1 MNRAPLTFDDLTAAN
16 LRRLP
21 LFKNRQGG
29 PAHSKPD
36 GSDWNLAEWT
46 NAIAGEVG
54 EACNL
59 AKKIQRG
66 DFGAPGTSS
75 YRDALL
81 ELAKEFA
88 DVVTYA
94 DIACMRTGHA
104 LGTVVVEKFNEVSQ
118 RVGCSVT
125 L

>member
-1 MNRAPLTFDDLTAAN
+1 MNQNLTFNQLTLANAA
-16 LRRLP
+16 RLP
-21 LFKNRQGG
+21 LFKNRRGE
-29 PAHSKPD
+29 PAHSEPD
-36 GSDWNLAEWT
+36 GSDWNIAEWT

-66 DFGAPGTSS
+66 DFGTPGT
-75 YRDALL
+75 DEFKAAMK
-81 ELAKEFA
+81 ELAKELA

-94 DIACMRTGHA
+94 DIACQRTGHN
-104 LGTVVVEKFNEVSQ
+104 LGMVTAEKFNEVSQ
-118 RVGCSVT
+118 RVGAEVY